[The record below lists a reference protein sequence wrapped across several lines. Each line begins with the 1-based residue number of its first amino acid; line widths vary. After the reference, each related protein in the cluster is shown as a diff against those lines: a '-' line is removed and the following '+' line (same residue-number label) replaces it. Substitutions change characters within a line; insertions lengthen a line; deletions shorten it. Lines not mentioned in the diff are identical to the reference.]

1 MASLGKNGPAIVRLA
16 APMGTA
22 AVLAAGA
29 LLPDPHRAFQV
40 LVLAALL
47 AGLGM
52 AGRRIALR
60 LLPDSSP
67 LSKATAAF
75 TVAVALAVVPAT
87 WLGHFGLLRP
97 APFLLAM
104 AAIVLLSRL
113 LKLPPLPAR
122 ENGVGGE
129 QSQGGWP
136 LDRVETAL
144 LAAAGV
150 VILLL
155 PLGKAVADSFYQ
167 APGRNS
173 FDDLSYHLTAVAT
186 WHHYGDLRMV
196 KFSMGDSGTTFYP
209 ILSEIAAWTL
219 LAPFRDSDVA
229 ARWVEL
235 PFALF
240 SLVALAAV
248 ARRLGLSP
256 RGAAFAVLLYAS
268 IRRFFPVLALG
279 AGNDHATAFFTLA
292 ALDAILATARSPRPG
307 PTASAGLALG
317 LLVGTKYIGVLN
329 AATLL
334 ALLALLLLTNR
345 PRLPVRRLAGLAVL
359 LAGVMAAAGGYTYLR
374 NAVTAGNPLFPA
386 PVHLLGREILP
397 GWEGATVAYRSR
409 FPEYEIDVPSF
420 LTTRPDL
427 FGLLFPFTLLPAALL
442 APFAAALR
450 KGAWARRIE
459 TALVFALPVVFFLE
473 FFFLMHDH
481 RDVRYFAAGVALA
494 ALAFAWFTERA
505 GARLGTALR
514 MLALLAA
521 SASVLTRAF
530 SPGQALA
537 GAVLLAVLA
546 LAAARWLPDR
556 PPVHLPSLRT
566 AGWTA
571 LSLVLLAAL
580 PTGAAVAR
588 YQKVKLREKTAAYT
602 LEQLAGPTGARVSY
616 AGWNQPYL
624 FSGSRL
630 QNDVQYVPSTPNLA
644 AQYYTWGG
652 SLAFPF
658 RREGRYRTW
667 NENLERLN
675 IGYVV
680 LLRSRWEN
688 PERRW
693 MTRHPERF
701 GVVYEDSETEI
712 WKVER

>member
-1 MASLGKNGPAIVRLA
+1 MATFLKSGPALVRLA
-16 APMGTA
+16 TPVGIA

-29 LLPDPHRAFQV
+29 LLPHAPRAFQV
-40 LVLAALL
+40 LVLAALVT
-47 AGLGM
+47 ALGM
-52 AGRRIALR
+52 AGERIARR
-60 LLPDSSP
+60 LLPEAGP
-67 LSKATAAF
+67 LSRVTAAF
-75 TVAVALAVVPAT
+75 AAAVALAVVPAT

-104 AAIVLLSRL
+104 AAITLLSWL
-113 LKLPPLPAR
+113 SKLPPLPGKGD
-122 ENGVGGE
+122 GVEGEEGRGGR
-129 QSQGGWP
+129 Q
-136 LDRVETAL
+136 LDRLETAL
-144 LAAAGV
+144 LALAGI

-155 PLGKAVADSFYQ
+155 PLGKAVADSFYL
-167 APGRNS
+167 APGRNN
-173 FDDLSYHLTAVAT
+173 FDDLSYHLTAVAA
-186 WHHYGDLRMV
+186 WHHSGDLRMV

-209 ILSEIAAWTL
+209 ILSEIAAWAL
-219 LAPFRDSDVA
+219 LAPFSDSDVA

-248 ARRLGLSP
+248 GRRLGLSP
-256 RGAAFAVLLYAS
+256 RATAFAVLLYAS

-292 ALDAILATARSPRPG
+292 ALDTILVTARSPRAG
-307 PTASAGLALG
+307 SAASAGLALG

-334 ALLALLLLTNR
+334 ALLALLLAANR
-345 PRLPVRRLAGLAVL
+345 PGTPLRRLAGLAVL

-386 PVHLLGREILP
+386 PIHLFGREILP

-409 FPEYEIDVPSF
+409 FPEYEIDIPRF
-420 LTTRPDL
+420 LTARPDL
-427 FGLLFPFTLLPAALL
+427 LGHLSPFTLLPAALL

-459 TALVFALPVVFFLE
+459 TALVFALPAVFFLE
-473 FFFLMHDH
+473 FLFLMHDH

-494 ALAFAWFTERA
+494 ALAFAWLTERA
-505 GARLGTALR
+505 GSLAGPALR
-514 MLALLAA
+514 MLVLLAA

-530 SPGQALA
+530 SPGTALL
-537 GAVLLAVLA
+537 GAALLAAVA

-556 PPVHLPSLRT
+556 LPVRLPSLRT
-566 AGWTA
+566 TGLAA
-571 LSLVLLAAL
+571 LALLLLAAL
-580 PTGAAVAR
+580 PAGAAVAR
-588 YQKVKLREKTAAYT
+588 YQKVKLREETAADT
-602 LEQLAGPTGARVSY
+602 LERLAGPGGARVAY

-652 SLAFPF
+652 SLDFPF

-667 NENLERLN
+667 NENLKRLK

-680 LLRSRWEN
+680 ILRSRWEN

-701 GVVYEDSETEI
+701 RVVYEDSQTEI
-712 WKVER
+712 WEVGP